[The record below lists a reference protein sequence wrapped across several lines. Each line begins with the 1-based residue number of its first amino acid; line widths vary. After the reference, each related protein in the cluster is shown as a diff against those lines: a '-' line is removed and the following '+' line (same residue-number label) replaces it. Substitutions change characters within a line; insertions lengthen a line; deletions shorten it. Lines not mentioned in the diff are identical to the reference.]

1 MLCEVE
7 GFILSETS
15 YGETSKIINVWTK
28 KYGVIG
34 IMCKGAKSL
43 KSKNRVST
51 MRFSYA
57 KFNIYLK
64 QGKLSTLVSADVIN
78 PLKKIRSDI
87 TLIGYLSYLTELTE
101 QVIKQ
106 NNDLLLF
113 DDFINSVLKIEDG
126 LDPLVITN
134 ILEIKYLE
142 KLGVLF
148 NLDECVVCGSKN
160 NIVTINADKG
170 GFICFNCLSN
180 EVIVDKKVIK
190 ISAKTGE
197 NIEELYKSI
206 SKMYELNN
214 IEIDDGEILTNIRH
228 KQQID
233 EAIKSINEVKNT
245 INSHMPVDIIEI
257 YLKQVLADLGKITG
271 DDISEDIINE
281 IFSKFCLGK

>member
-101 QVIKQ
+101 QIIKQ
-106 NNDLLLF
+106 NNDSLLF
-113 DDFINSVLKIEDG
+113 DDFINSILKIEDG

-170 GFICFNCLSN
+170 GFICLNCLSN

-190 ISAKTGE
+190 M
-197 NIEELYKSI
+197 LR
-206 SKMYELNN
+206 MYYYVN
-214 IEIDDGEILTNIRH
+214 
-228 KQQID
+228 
-233 EAIKSINEVKNT
+233 IKSITNIKVEDNIKNT
-245 INSHMPVDIIEI
+245 INKFLDMYYDRYTGL
-257 YLKQVLADLGKITG
+257 YLNSKNFLKNVL
-271 DDISEDIINE
+271 
-281 IFSKFCLGK
+281 

>member
-106 NNDLLLF
+106 NNDSLLF
-113 DDFINSVLKIEDG
+113 DDFINSILKIEDG

-170 GFICFNCLSN
+170 GFICLNCLSN

-190 ISAKTGE
+190 M
-197 NIEELYKSI
+197 LR
-206 SKMYELNN
+206 MYYYVN
-214 IEIDDGEILTNIRH
+214 
-228 KQQID
+228 
-233 EAIKSINEVKNT
+233 IKSITNIKVEDNIKNT
-245 INSHMPVDIIEI
+245 INKFLDMYYDSYTGL
-257 YLKQVLADLGKITG
+257 YLNSKNFLKNVL
-271 DDISEDIINE
+271 
-281 IFSKFCLGK
+281 

>member
-190 ISAKTGE
+190 M
-197 NIEELYKSI
+197 LR
-206 SKMYELNN
+206 MYYYVN
-214 IEIDDGEILTNIRH
+214 
-228 KQQID
+228 
-233 EAIKSINEVKNT
+233 IKSITNIKVEDNIKNT
-245 INSHMPVDIIEI
+245 INKFLDMYYDRYTGL
-257 YLKQVLADLGKITG
+257 YLNSKNFLKNVL
-271 DDISEDIINE
+271 
-281 IFSKFCLGK
+281 

>member
-15 YGETSKIINVWTK
+15 YGETSKIVNVWTK

-78 PLKKIRSDI
+78 PLKKIRGDI

-106 NNDLLLF
+106 NNDSLLF
-113 DDFINSVLKIEDG
+113 DDFINSILKIEDG

-170 GFICFNCLSN
+170 GFICLNCLSN

-190 ISAKTGE
+190 M
-197 NIEELYKSI
+197 LR
-206 SKMYELNN
+206 MYYYVN
-214 IEIDDGEILTNIRH
+214 
-228 KQQID
+228 
-233 EAIKSINEVKNT
+233 IKSITNIPLTKNE
-245 INSHMPVDIIEI
+245 
-257 YLKQVLADLGKITG
+257 
-271 DDISEDIINE
+271 
-281 IFSKFCLGK
+281 

>member
-78 PLKKIRSDI
+78 PLKKIRGDI

-106 NNDLLLF
+106 NNDSLLF
-113 DDFINSVLKIEDG
+113 DDFINSILKIEDG

-170 GFICFNCLSN
+170 GFICLNCLSN

-190 ISAKTGE
+190 M
-197 NIEELYKSI
+197 LR
-206 SKMYELNN
+206 MYYYVN
-214 IEIDDGEILTNIRH
+214 
-228 KQQID
+228 
-233 EAIKSINEVKNT
+233 IKSITNIKVEDNIKNT
-245 INSHMPVDIIEI
+245 INKFLDMYYDRYTGL
-257 YLKQVLADLGKITG
+257 YLNSKNFLKNVL
-271 DDISEDIINE
+271 
-281 IFSKFCLGK
+281 

>member
-15 YGETSKIINVWTK
+15 YGETSKIVNVWTK

-106 NNDLLLF
+106 NNDSLLF
-113 DDFINSVLKIEDG
+113 DDFINSILKIEDG
-126 LDPLVITN
+126 LDPLVITK

-170 GFICFNCLSN
+170 GFICLNCLSN

-190 ISAKTGE
+190 M
-197 NIEELYKSI
+197 LR
-206 SKMYELNN
+206 MYYYVN
-214 IEIDDGEILTNIRH
+214 
-228 KQQID
+228 
-233 EAIKSINEVKNT
+233 IKSITNIKVEDNIKNT
-245 INSHMPVDIIEI
+245 INKFLDMYYDRYTGL
-257 YLKQVLADLGKITG
+257 YLNSKNFLKNVL
-271 DDISEDIINE
+271 
-281 IFSKFCLGK
+281 

>member
-15 YGETSKIINVWTK
+15 YGETSKIVNVWTK

-106 NNDLLLF
+106 NNDSLLF
-113 DDFINSVLKIEDG
+113 DDFINSILKIEDG

-170 GFICFNCLSN
+170 GFICLNCLSN

-190 ISAKTGE
+190 M
-197 NIEELYKSI
+197 LR
-206 SKMYELNN
+206 MYYYVN
-214 IEIDDGEILTNIRH
+214 
-228 KQQID
+228 
-233 EAIKSINEVKNT
+233 IKSITNIKIEDNIKNT
-245 INSHMPVDIIEI
+245 INKFLDMYYDRYTGL
-257 YLKQVLADLGKITG
+257 YLNSKNFLKNVL
-271 DDISEDIINE
+271 
-281 IFSKFCLGK
+281 

>member
-15 YGETSKIINVWTK
+15 YGETSKIVNVWTK

-78 PLKKIRSDI
+78 PLKKIRGDI

-106 NNDLLLF
+106 NNDSLLF
-113 DDFINSVLKIEDG
+113 DDFINSILKIEDG

-170 GFICFNCLSN
+170 GFICLNCLSN

-190 ISAKTGE
+190 M
-197 NIEELYKSI
+197 LR
-206 SKMYELNN
+206 MYYYVN
-214 IEIDDGEILTNIRH
+214 
-228 KQQID
+228 
-233 EAIKSINEVKNT
+233 IKSITNIKIEDNIKNT
-245 INSHMPVDIIEI
+245 INRFLDMYYDRYTGL
-257 YLKQVLADLGKITG
+257 YLNSKNFLKNVL
-271 DDISEDIINE
+271 
-281 IFSKFCLGK
+281 

>member
-34 IMCKGAKSL
+34 IMCKGAKNL

-106 NNDLLLF
+106 NNDSLLF
-113 DDFINSVLKIEDG
+113 DDFINSILKIEDG

-170 GFICFNCLSN
+170 GFICLNCLSN

-190 ISAKTGE
+190 M
-197 NIEELYKSI
+197 LR
-206 SKMYELNN
+206 MYYYVN
-214 IEIDDGEILTNIRH
+214 
-228 KQQID
+228 
-233 EAIKSINEVKNT
+233 IKSITNIKVEDNIKNT
-245 INSHMPVDIIEI
+245 INKFLDMYYDRYTGL
-257 YLKQVLADLGKITG
+257 YLNSKNFLKNVL
-271 DDISEDIINE
+271 
-281 IFSKFCLGK
+281 